1 MMGRWDEDDAVDAA
15 ALAWLRERP
24 GTPVESIGIVTR
36 VWRLAKLFGEDRRR
50 ILAKAGADSAILD
63 LLSVLRRAGAPYRL
77 TTRELTERT
86 RVTAGA
92 ISQRVARAE
101 RAGLVQR
108 AGAADGSRA
117 VFVTLTPAG
126 HALVERLVDR
136 VLHRE
141 AELIAGLTP
150 PQRTALTEL
159 LRLLLDNVQR
169 EVDFEEGVGRNR
181 FTQVGSG

>member
-1 MMGRWDEDDAVDAA
+1 MIERWDENDPVDAT

-24 GTPVESIGIVTR
+24 GTPVAGIGVVTR

-50 ILAKAGADSAILD
+50 ILAAAGADPATLD
-63 LLSVLRRAGAPYRL
+63 LLSVLRRAGAPYQL

-101 RAGLVQR
+101 NSGLVNR
-108 AGAADGSRA
+108 ARAADNSRA
-117 VFVTLTPAG
+117 VVVTLTPAG
-126 HALVERLVDR
+126 HALVESLVDQ

-141 AELIAGLTP
+141 AELISCLAP
-150 PQRTALTEL
+150 HERAALTEL
-159 LRLLLDNVQR
+159 LRLLLDDVQNK
-169 EVDFEEGVGRNR
+169 VGNHGH
-181 FTQVGSG
+181 TQVGSS